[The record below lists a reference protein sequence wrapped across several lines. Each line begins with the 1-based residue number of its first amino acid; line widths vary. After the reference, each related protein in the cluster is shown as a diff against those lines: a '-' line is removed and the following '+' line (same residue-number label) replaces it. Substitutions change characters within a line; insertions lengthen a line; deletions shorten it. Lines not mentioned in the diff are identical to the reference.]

1 MQNYNTAVV
10 ATFAEF
16 NNFSI
21 NLTTQFFVIPGPA
34 IKVPFQSFQQKDFLG
49 LPKQTT
55 ELP

>member
-21 NLTTQFFVIPGPA
+21 NLTTQFFMTPGPA